1 MNTNAI
7 LSAKNRINV
16 IQGDFYVSDDPQL
29 VLSTVLGS
37 CIAIC
42 IFDPAIE
49 AGGMNHFLLAEPGA
63 GSERDPLKQ
72 RLYGAFAMEQLIN
85 EMIKRGANRSTM
97 KAHIYGGSNI
107 HRAMAHIGTSNAN
120 FARDFLRQDG
130 IPISLEDTGGSAAR
144 RLDLKPAT
152 GQIRCK
158 HIPTEDVPSS
168 AMPPL
173 RPAAPARVGDVE
185 LF

>member
-1 MNTNAI
+1 MNTTGI
-7 LSAKNRINV
+7 LAAKNRINV
-16 IQGDFYVSDDPQL
+16 IQGDFHVSDDPEL

-42 IFDPAIE
+42 LFDPAIE
-49 AGGMNHFLLAEPGA
+49 TGGMNHFLLAAPGSK
-63 GSERDPLKQ
+63 GEMDPLKQ

-107 HRAMAHIGTSNAN
+107 HKSMAHIGTSNAN
-120 FARDFLRQDG
+120 FARDFLQRDG

-158 HIPTEDVPSS
+158 HIPTEDVPRI

-173 RPAAPARVGDVE
+173 RPVAPTRVGDVE

>member
-16 IQGDFYVSDDPQL
+16 IQGDFYVSAEPEL

-42 IFDPAIE
+42 LYDPAIE
-49 AGGMNHFLLAEPGA
+49 TGGMNHFLLAAPGTA
-63 GSERDPLKQ
+63 GEIDPLKQ

-120 FARDFLRQDG
+120 FARDFLRRDG

-158 HIPTEDVPSS
+158 HIPTEDVPNIVT
-168 AMPPL
+168 PPK
-173 RPAAPARVGDVE
+173 RPLEQTRVGDVE

>member
-1 MNTNAI
+1 MNTTGI

-16 IQGDFYVSDDPQL
+16 IQGDFHVSDDQGL
-29 VLSTVLGS
+29 LLSTVLGS

-42 IFDPAIE
+42 LYDPAIRS
-49 AGGMNHFLLAEPGA
+49 GGMNHFLLAAPGA
-63 GSERDPLKQ
+63 SGELDPLKQ

-85 EMIKRGANRSTM
+85 EMIKRGASRSTM

-107 HRAMAHIGTSNAN
+107 NRSMAHIGTSNAN

-158 HIPTEDVPSS
+158 HIPTEDVPRN
-168 AMPPL
+168 AMPSL
-173 RPAAPARVGDVE
+173 RPVAPARVGEVE

>member
-1 MNTNAI
+1 MNTSGI

-16 IQGDFYVSDDPQL
+16 IQGDFYVSDDRDL

-42 IFDPAIE
+42 LYDPAIE
-49 AGGMNHFLLAEPGA
+49 AGGMNHFLLAEPGGGRA
-63 GSERDPLKQ
+63 IDPLKQ

-85 EMIKRGANRSTM
+85 EMIKRGASRSTM

-107 HRAMAHIGTSNAN
+107 NRAMAHIGSSNAS

-130 IPISLEDTGGSAAR
+130 IPISLEDTGGSSAR
-144 RLDLKPAT
+144 RLELKPAT

-168 AMPPL
+168 AMPMM
-173 RPAAPARVGDVE
+173 RPAEPNRVGDVE
-185 LF
+185 FF

>member
-1 MNTNAI
+1 
-7 LSAKNRINV
+7 
-16 IQGDFYVSDDPQL
+16 
-29 VLSTVLGS
+29 
-37 CIAIC
+37 
-42 IFDPAIE
+42 
-49 AGGMNHFLLAEPGA
+49 
-63 GSERDPLKQ
+63 
-72 RLYGAFAMEQLIN
+72 
-85 EMIKRGANRSTM
+85 MIKRGASRSTM

-120 FARDFLRQDG
+120 FAREFLRQDG

-158 HIPTEDVPSS
+158 HIPTEDVPRI
-168 AMPPL
+168 AMPTMRPL
-173 RPAAPARVGDVE
+173 EPASVGDVE

>member
-1 MNTNAI
+1 MTVSGLLADE
-7 LSAKNRINV
+7 NRINV
-16 IQGDFYVSDDPQL
+16 IQGDFHVSDGEQI

-42 IFDPAIE
+42 LYDPAIRT
-49 AGGMNHFLLAEPGA
+49 GGMNHFLLAAPGGNEA
-63 GSERDPLKQ
+63 PDPLKQ

-85 EMIKRGANRSTM
+85 EMLKRGANRSTM
-97 KAHIYGGSNI
+97 RAHIYGGSNI
-107 HRAMAHIGTSNAN
+107 NRAMAHIGTTNAN
-120 FARDFLRQDG
+120 FAREFLREDG
-130 IPISLEDTGGSAAR
+130 IPISHEDTGGSAAR

-158 HIPTEDVPSS
+158 HIPTEDVPRI
-168 AMPPL
+168 ALPPL
-173 RPAAPARVGDVE
+173 RPVERAPAGDVE

>member
-1 MNTNAI
+1 MNTSGN
-7 LSAKNRINV
+7 LSAENRINV
-16 IQGDFYVSDDPQL
+16 IQGDFYVSDDRGL

-42 IFDPAIE
+42 LYDPAIE
-49 AGGMNHFLLAEPGA
+49 AGGMNHFLLAEPGSN
-63 GSERDPLKQ
+63 SEIDPLKQ

-85 EMIKRGANRSTM
+85 EMIKRGASRSTM

-107 HRAMAHIGTSNAN
+107 NRAMAHIGSSNAS

-130 IPISLEDTGGSAAR
+130 IPISLEDTGGSSAR

-168 AMPPL
+168 AIPIM
-173 RPAAPARVGDVE
+173 RPAERTRVGDVE

>member
-1 MNTNAI
+1 MTASG
-7 LSAKNRINV
+7 LLTDENRINV
-16 IQGDFYVSDDPQL
+16 IQGDFHVSDRQQI

-42 IFDPAIE
+42 LYDPAIRT
-49 AGGMNHFLLAEPGA
+49 GGMNHFLLAEPGGKDA
-63 GSERDPLKQ
+63 PDPLKQ

-85 EMIKRGANRSTM
+85 EMLKRGASRSTM

-107 HRAMAHIGTSNAN
+107 NPSMAHIGTSNAN
-120 FARDFLRQDG
+120 FAREFLRQDG
-130 IPISLEDTGGSAAR
+130 VPVSFEDTGGSAAR

-152 GQIRCK
+152 GQVRCK
-158 HIPTEDVPSS
+158 HIPTEDVPRI
-168 AMPPL
+168 ALPPA
-173 RPAAPARVGDVE
+173 RPVERAPAGDVE